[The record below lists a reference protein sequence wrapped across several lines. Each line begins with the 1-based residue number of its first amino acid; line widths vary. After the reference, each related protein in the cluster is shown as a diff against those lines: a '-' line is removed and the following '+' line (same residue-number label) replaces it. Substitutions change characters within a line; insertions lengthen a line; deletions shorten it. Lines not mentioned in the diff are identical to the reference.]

1 MVRNRR
7 DMMNKEKYFE
17 RFLVLFD
24 AVVAI
29 IMTIIVL
36 TVKVPDGLMKVDLE
50 FLFEIG
56 TTIGFY
62 AISFYIVATFWE
74 MHHRI
79 VETVIG
85 SSRKFVGYN
94 FAFLLIL
101 SLFPIACI
109 FMNGASTQHVEGLRQ
124 FAFVFYMIVNLMAS
138 MMQVRIMYYMRQ
150 HTDEL
155 IFDEEMKI
163 QHNPKHVDRYY
174 THAKRKMY
182 LNIFPIIMAL
192 FFSSFAFVAYIIVAF
207 CVMQSLKRVNKV

>member
-1 MVRNRR
+1 MVRRR
-7 DMMNKEKYFE
+7 KDMMNKEKYFE

-36 TVKVPDGLMKVDLE
+36 TVHVPDGLRRVDTA

-85 SSRKFVGYN
+85 SSRRFVAYN
-94 FAFLLIL
+94 FAFLFIL

-109 FMNGASTQHVEGLRQ
+109 FMNGASTKDVEGLRQ
-124 FAFVFYMIVNLMAS
+124 FAFVFYMIVNLSAS

-155 IFDEEMKI
+155 IFDEEMAK
-163 QHNPKHVDRYY
+163 QHDQNRVNRYFL
-174 THAKRKMY
+174 HAKRKMY
-182 LNIFPIIMAL
+182 LNIFPIIIA
-192 FFSSFAFVAYIIVAF
+192 FFFPTFSFIGYILVAF
-207 CVMQSLKRVNKV
+207 IVMQSLKRVNQE